1 MASQSR
7 PVGLLDT
14 RPWPSPSK
22 TIVTVFEAG
31 TELEELPLLDGGGD
45 VGAGGSGDG
54 AGLSLSV
61 MLTVTSPNVNDV
73 G

>member
-1 MASQSR
+1 M
-7 PVGLLDT
+7 LDT

-31 TELEELPLLDGGGD
+31 TELEELPLLDGGGEG
-45 VGAGGSGDG
+45 GAGGSGDG

-61 MLTVTSPNVNDV
+61 MLTVTLPRVRES